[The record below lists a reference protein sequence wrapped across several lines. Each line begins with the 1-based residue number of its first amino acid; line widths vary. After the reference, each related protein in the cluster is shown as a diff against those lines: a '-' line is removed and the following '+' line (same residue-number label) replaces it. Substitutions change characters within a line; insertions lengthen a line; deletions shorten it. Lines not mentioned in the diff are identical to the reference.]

1 MLQAAARYIADYC
14 NLAIDFG
21 DLGMA
26 SGGSLDM
33 LVTATMSVNYIQS
46 IVAVTSMSEVRT
58 ALQKAYQAC
67 KTRCIKL

>member
-26 SGGSLDM
+26 SGSSLDM
-33 LVTATMSVNYIQS
+33 LVTATVSVQR